1 MSDKSTASGNG
12 ILETINPCTG
22 EMTESW
28 REHTAF
34 EIEGI
39 ICDAHSAFLD
49 WKETS
54 IQNRADALIRLAALL
69 ESRKVDLA
77 RLMAMEMGK
86 PLAQGVSEA
95 EKCAWVC
102 RYYAENGAEFLKN
115 EIVKTDASLSYICF
129 QPLGAVFAVMPWNFP
144 FWQVFRFA
152 APAVMAGNSF
162 ILKHS
167 PNVTGCALMIKTLFQ
182 DAGFPSGLTGV
193 LLVSEKH
200 VSEVSAGVIADCRIK
215 AVTLTGSGQAGRAVA
230 AAAGA
235 EVKKCVLELGGSDPA
250 IILEDADLIHAA
262 RISAF
267 SRLINAGQNCI
278 ASKRFIVVE
287 SVYNEFI
294 KLLVKEMTSG
304 RMGNPLDEETT
315 LGPLA
320 RYDPRDQLHQQV
332 IKSIAKGAE
341 VLAGGEIPELQ
352 GAFYPPTVLGN
363 CRKGM
368 PVFDEETFG
377 PVAAVCPVKDEKEA
391 IEVADSSPF
400 GLGASVFT
408 ENPAR
413 GEKIALKLKAG
424 ACFVNAFVR
433 SDPRLPFGGIGLSG
447 FGRELSRNGMLE
459 FMNCK
464 TIYIDS

>member
-1 MSDKSTASGNG
+1 MSKKNAVSENG
-12 ILETINPCTG
+12 VLETINPCTG
-22 EMTESW
+22 KIIESW
-28 REHTAF
+28 REHTPF
-34 EIEGI
+34 EIQGI
-39 ICDAHSAFLD
+39 ITKTQSAFLE
-49 WKETS
+49 WKKTS
-54 IQNRADALIRLAALL
+54 LQNRADALIRLAALL
-69 ESRKVDLA
+69 ESRKTDLA
-77 RLMAMEMGK
+77 MLMAMEMGK

-102 RYYAENGAEFLKN
+102 RYYAENGSEFLEN
-115 EIVKTDASLSYICF
+115 EIIKTDADLSYVCF
-129 QPLGAVFAVMPWNFP
+129 QPLGVIFAVMPWNFP
-144 FWQVFRFA
+144 FWQLFRFA
-152 APAVMAGNSF
+152 APAVMAGNGF
-162 ILKHS
+162 LLKHS
-167 PNVTGCALMIKTLFQ
+167 PNVTGCALMIKKLFH
-182 DAGFPSGLTGV
+182 DAGFSPDLIGV
-193 LLVSEKH
+193 LLISEKR
-200 VSEVSAGVIADCRIK
+200 VPEVSAGVIADYRIK

-230 AAAGA
+230 AVAGA
-235 EVKKCVLELGGSDPA
+235 EIKKCVLELGGSDPA
-250 IILEDADLIHAA
+250 IILEDADLIRAA

-278 ASKRFIVVE
+278 ASKRFIVIE
-287 SVYNEFI
+287 TVYDEFI

-304 RMGNPLDEETT
+304 KMGNPLDKETS

-320 RYDPRDQLHQQV
+320 RYDLRDQLHQQV
-332 IKSIAKGAE
+332 TESIAKGAE
-341 VLAGGEIPELQ
+341 VLAGGEIPETQ

-377 PVAAVCPVKDEKEA
+377 PVAAVCPVKDENEA
-391 IEVADSSPF
+391 IDLANSSHF

-408 ENPAR
+408 SDTAR
-413 GEKIALKLKAG
+413 GERIALKLEAG

-464 TIYIDS
+464 TIYIDK